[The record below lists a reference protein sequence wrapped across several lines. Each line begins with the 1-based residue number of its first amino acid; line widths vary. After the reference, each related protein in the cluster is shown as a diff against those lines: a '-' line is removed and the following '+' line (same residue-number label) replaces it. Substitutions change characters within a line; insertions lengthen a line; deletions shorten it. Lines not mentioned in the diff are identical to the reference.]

1 MMDKTSRYPQRVRNE
16 LRFRELTVLRV
27 ERIGTGFQ
35 RIVLG
40 GDALEGFNSRGF
52 DDHSKVFFP
61 QPGGRFV
68 PPTVT
73 EKGLS
78 GARACVRLLAI
89 THRCTMKPVMSWR
102 WISLFTT
109 AVWRAVGL

>member
-35 RIVLG
+35 RIVL
-40 GDALEGFNSRGF
+40 AAMRWKAFSSRGF

-61 QPGGRFV
+61 QPGSHFV

-73 EKGLS
+73 EEGIVWGGRTS
-78 GARACVRLLAI
+78 GV
-89 THRCTMKPVMSWR
+89 S
-102 WISLFTT
+102 
-109 AVWRAVGL
+109 